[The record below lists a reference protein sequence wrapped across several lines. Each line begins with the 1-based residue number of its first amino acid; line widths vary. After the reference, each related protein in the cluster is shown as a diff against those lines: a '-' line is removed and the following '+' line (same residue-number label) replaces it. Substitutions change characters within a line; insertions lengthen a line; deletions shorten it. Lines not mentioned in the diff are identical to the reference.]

1 VKGEIMRT
9 AEVIEQNQI
18 ITERKF
24 QFNLVAKFAIFE
36 AIILLI
42 SLATLALIFTKLNSV
57 ALPVSIDNGRVISFE
72 ATQSMKMA
80 DLLWPV
86 TMIAISASII
96 GSFAYTKLFG
106 K

>member
-1 VKGEIMRT
+1 MHSAEI
-9 AEVIEQNQI
+9 IQQNQTV
-18 ITERKF
+18 TEEKS
-24 QFNLVAKFAIFE
+24 QFNTLIKFAIFE
-36 AIILLI
+36 AVILFA
-42 SLATLALIFTKLNSV
+42 SLAVLALIFTKLNSV